1 MTKTTTAV
9 RVDGLANKK
18 HDQNTFQCLR
28 GPSRADL
35 QTKLQN
41 NILHTNFTISTN
53 VRKRNGI
60 SINDDLS

>member
-1 MTKTTTAV
+1 MTKTATAV

-18 HDQNTFQCLR
+18 RDQNTFQCLR
-28 GPSRADL
+28 VPSRADL

-60 SINDDLS
+60 LINDDLR